1 MEVRT
6 TVRKFFHDMTAH
18 HISSDTRIRVIIDD
32 PQFRPEAGSDD
43 TLSLP
48 LFTPTDQ
55 RQRLNKL
62 TFEYGLQASDEL
74 IAIIEAFH
82 LNTDLLDI

>member
-32 PQFRPEAGSDD
+32 PQFRRESRRDD

-48 LFTPTDQ
+48 SVTSTDQ
-55 RQRLNKL
+55 P
-62 TFEYGLQASDEL
+62 
-74 IAIIEAFH
+74 
-82 LNTDLLDI
+82 